1 MSTAL
6 QDYMD
11 RQKISDAD
19 ISAKIGRD
27 RTIVSR
33 IRRGKMLPSLEIAA
47 AIERATKGKVPM
59 KSWVSCQAPAKQ
71 DAAA

>member
-11 RQKISDAD
+11 RKKVTDAD
-19 ISAKIGRD
+19 LSAKIGRD
-27 RTIVSR
+27 RSIVSR

-47 AIERATKGKVPM
+47 AIERATGGKVPM
-59 KSWVSCQAPAKQ
+59 KSWVQVPAEQ
-71 DAAA
+71 DAA